1 MTEIDTQVIEFE
13 LNNKRYCVDLN
24 YVAEI
29 VDKGDLTQI
38 PNTPTHIEGVM
49 DLRGET
55 TTIINPKIVFDLENE
70 KNGKRIIV
78 FEGADQDSDDN
89 IGWIVDEVHQVR
101 QITEKEVD
109 DPIKTE
115 NVKGV
120 IKEDG
125 DFVIWVEPPE
135 TQNGTNTN

>member
-13 LNNKRYCVDLN
+13 LNEKRYCVDLN

-38 PNTPTHIEGVM
+38 PNTPNHIEGVM

-55 TTIINPKIVFDLENE
+55 TTIINPKIVFDLEN
-70 KNGKRIIV
+70 NGDGKRIIV
-78 FEGADQDSDDN
+78 FEGANQDSDDN

-101 QITEKEVD
+101 QITNEEVD

-135 TQNGTNTN
+135 TQNQ

>member
-1 MTEIDTQVIEFE
+1 MTENDTQVIEFE
-13 LNNKRYCVDLN
+13 LNDKRYCVDLN

-38 PNTPTHIEGVM
+38 PNTPSHIEGVM

-55 TTIINPKIVFDLENE
+55 TTIINPKIVFDLQN
-70 KNGKRIIV
+70 NTDGKRIIV
-78 FEGADQDSDDN
+78 FEGANQDSDDN

-101 QITEKEVD
+101 QITEQEVD

-135 TQNGTNTN
+135 VHSNQK